1 MHSGSSSFSAIA
13 PLLGN
18 ASLFG
23 RRTCALLENFLPL
36 FTSRG
41 RKEKGER
48 SPLSVFFLLLLFPP
62 CAFAAFSAPH
72 THVRRVKGKEQW
84 ARQDPSPIP
93 ISETRG
99 EGSLFFLFLF
109 LHFLPQSRW
118 RAFRGC
124 EWGQRPIS
132 DLTASQQRAR
142 TSPPIPSI
150 LPLGE
155 GISKSVY
162 CLWLG

>member
-1 MHSGSSSFSAIA
+1 MPHCLGDGRAHCWRIFCLSS
-13 PLLGN
+13 PQEGE
-18 ASLFG
+18 
-23 RRTCALLENFLPL
+23 R
-36 FTSRG
+36 
-41 RKEKGER
+41 RKEKGAPCLC
-48 SPLSVFFLLLLFPP
+48 SPFFFSSFRPALSPP
-62 CAFAAFSAPH
+62 SPPPH

-93 ISETRG
+93 ISETGG

-109 LHFLPQSRW
+109 WHFLPQSRW

-132 DLTASQQRAR
+132 DLTASQQRAGA
-142 TSPPIPSI
+142 SPPIPLSCLWAKVFRNGCI
-150 LPLGE
+150 
-155 GISKSVY
+155 